1 MDKLVIESV
10 ALLLMFAA
18 FPLTSLGAT
27 GGSAFV
33 WWLGLLCL
41 IAGGLLPIVTRF
53 MDHSQDKPTD
63 VGMEFDERTS

>member
-1 MDKLVIESV
+1 MDKLAIESV

-27 GGSAFV
+27 GGNASV

-53 MDHSQDKPTD
+53 MDHTQDKPTD
-63 VGMEFDERTS
+63 IGMEFDERTS